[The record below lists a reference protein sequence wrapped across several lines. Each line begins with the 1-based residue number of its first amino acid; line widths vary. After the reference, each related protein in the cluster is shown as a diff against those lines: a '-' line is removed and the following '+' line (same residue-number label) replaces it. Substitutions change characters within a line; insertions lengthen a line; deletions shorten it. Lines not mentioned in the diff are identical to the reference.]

1 MQISLTSMAKKI
13 QIKPGDTVT
22 LKLTE
27 EQADLIVDLTLLDDD
42 LLAII
47 HHSKLRDGV
56 VSVRC
61 TLDDLEV
68 LSGYIAAES
77 NNTKDKKLQR
87 RLDAISDAID
97 ELNLTYSTDTSTAPP
112 MVKRHLSL
120 VKK

>member
-1 MQISLTSMAKKI
+1 MAKKK
-13 QIKPGDTVT
+13 QIKPSDTIT

-27 EQADLIVDLTLLDDD
+27 EQADLIVEHTLIDDD

-47 HHSKLRDGV
+47 HHSKLRDLV

-61 TLDDLEV
+61 TLADLKE

-77 NNTKDKKLQR
+77 NNTKNKELQQ

-97 ELNLTYSTDTSTAPP
+97 ELTLSCVEVAPVEP
-112 MVKRHLSL
+112 VSRRQLVL

>member
-1 MQISLTSMAKKI
+1 MAKKK

-27 EQADLIVDLTLLDDD
+27 EQADLIVEHTLINDD
-42 LLAII
+42 LPAII

-61 TLDDLEV
+61 TLEDLEE
-68 LSGYIAAES
+68 LSGYLAAKS
-77 NNTKDKKLQR
+77 NNTKDKRLQQR
-87 RLDAISDAID
+87 FDVISDAID
-97 ELNLTYSTDTSTAPP
+97 ELNLSYSTDTSAAPP

-120 VKK
+120 VRK